1 MKRLAAI
8 AAVIISIFVF
18 ASCTGLNESGDAS
31 TIRPKPDRT
40 VSSGIVLYYYSP
52 LFSSLA
58 AVEETVEVPIDQRK
72 ELYILEKLIDGPDS
86 NPFLNAIINSKTKVI
101 SVTDSASTISV
112 TLSNEFLILPESA
125 QQISEDKNMLLRMC
139 VYSVVNSLTEYGQ
152 FDKVQILIDFNNTG
166 IGERVAR
173 EALGFTDNPEE
184 YLEALSRDESTLLTP
199 RRALKT
205 AFELIENKDWST
217 LYSLI
222 PETQER
228 PKYELFSSLC
238 NTHIE
243 NMVLEDEL
251 SYGSITPNG
260 KTAVITAS
268 FRITGLSERSYQDVP
283 IVLNKTNDI
292 WMLSYDLFELYLF
305 RS

>member
-8 AAVIISIFVF
+8 AAVIISTFIFS
-18 ASCTGLNESGDAS
+18 SCTGLDESGNAS
-31 TIRPKPDRT
+31 TIRPKPDGT

-52 LFSSLA
+52 VFLSLV

-86 NPFLNAIINSKTKVI
+86 NPFLNTIINSKTKVI

-112 TLSNEFLILPESA
+112 TLSNEFLRLTESA
-125 QQISEDKNMLLRMC
+125 LKISDDKNMLLRMC

-152 FDKVQILIDFNNTG
+152 FDKVQILIDVNNTG
-166 IGERVAR
+166 IGERVTR
-173 EALGFTDNPEE
+173 GVLGFTDNPEE
-184 YLEALSRDESTLLTP
+184 YLESLSRDDSTLLTP

-228 PKYELFSSLC
+228 LEYELFSSLC

-243 NMVLEDEL
+243 NLVLEDEL
-251 SYGSITPNG
+251 SYGSVAPNG

-268 FRITGLSERSYQDVP
+268 FRITGISERSYQDIP

-292 WMLSYDLFELYLF
+292 WMLSYSLFELYLF